1 MKPIITVVSLATL
14 TILFLTNLAVG
25 QGQVVDNPR
34 GVAMGALTAD
44 AIGTSGIIHN
54 PAGLSRAYVYQVD
67 LVYLRN
73 DPGQLNIMG
82 VNIADSKSQPVLAA
96 GLSYGFHSTDK
107 GTEFEQKGH
116 DARLGFSHPA
126 IPDKLHLG
134 VGLRYLE
141 IERSSEDLEDLEGFT
156 LDVGL
161 IFSVSK
167 GFHIGLVGKN
177 LIDLDDPLAPKQA
190 GGGFA
195 FTGDAVTLTTD
206 VLMDLNRH
214 LDGPKP
220 IFAAG
225 LEALMGDTI
234 PIRVGYTNDRVT
246 AHQFVGGGLG
256 FIVREGGGNGQL
268 MLAYRHNLTETSNY
282 TFGIGLTMFL

>member
-1 MKPIITVVSLATL
+1 MKQINAVVLLATL
-14 TILFLTNLAVG
+14 GLLVLTNVATG
-25 QGQVVDNPR
+25 QGSVVDNPR
-34 GVAMGALTAD
+34 GVAMGALSAD

-54 PAGLSRAYVYQVD
+54 PAGLSRAYVYQID

-73 DPGQLNIMG
+73 DPGKLNITG

-107 GTEFEQKGH
+107 GSEFEQKGH

-141 IERSSEDLEDLEGFT
+141 IERSADDLQGFT
-156 LDVGL
+156 VDAGL
-161 IFSVSK
+161 IFSATK

-177 LIDLDDPLAPKQA
+177 LVDLDDPMAPRQA

-206 VLMDLNRH
+206 VLIDFNRH
-214 LDGPKP
+214 IDGPKP
-220 IFAAG
+220 IFATG
-225 LEALMGDTI
+225 LEGLMGDAI
-234 PIRVGYTNDRVT
+234 PIRIGYTNDRVT
-246 AHQFVGGGLG
+246 AHQFIGGGLG